1 MSSECFTR
9 LCYTAVAG
17 LGIMLQL
24 VPSETCRGHAYDVAI
39 PPAKESARQVVKPA
53 LSRVLDYHIDF

>member
-9 LCYTAVAG
+9 LCYIAVAG

-24 VPSETCRGHAYDVAI
+24 VRSETCRGHAYDVAI
-39 PPAKESARQVVKPA
+39 PPARKRTTSSEAA